1 VCVCVF
7 YTKWTRE
14 MKDGKDGREEKKE
27 ENGGK
32 KSYYTGLSG
41 VN

>member
-1 VCVCVF
+1 
-7 YTKWTRE
+7 
-14 MKDGKDGREEKKE
+14 MKDGKDSREEKKE